1 MIVLQIEHRVPDYD
15 SWKKVFDSDP
25 MGRKQS
31 GVIQYKIFRQ
41 TDNPN
46 YVVVELQMNSLD
58 EAKNLLARLQQLWK
72 QIEGTVITGP
82 KGRIIE
88 MVEGKDC

>member
-1 MIVLQIEHRVPDYD
+1 MIVLQIEHSVPDYD
-15 SWKKVFDSDP
+15 VWKKVFDSDP